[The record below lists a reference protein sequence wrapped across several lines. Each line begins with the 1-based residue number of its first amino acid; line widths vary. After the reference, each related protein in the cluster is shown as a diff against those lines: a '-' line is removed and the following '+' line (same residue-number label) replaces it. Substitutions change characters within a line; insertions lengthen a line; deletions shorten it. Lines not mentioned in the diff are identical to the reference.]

1 MIAKPGSRDQC
12 IDLLRFKVGIKRFKP
27 PGGGVLGQ
35 PGDIH
40 QQGIEGGTA
49 QQKTADGQ
57 VGDRLGVAGAAGH
70 SEGDAPAMVTIEPL
84 HQLCRGI
91 REGSRHQD
99 VDPLNL
105 SLSGPGQPEAEQQG
119 EAEQSGQRAPAD
131 GHATTA

>member
-1 MIAKPGSRDQC
+1 
-12 IDLLRFKVGIKRFKP
+12 
-27 PGGGVLGQ
+27 
-35 PGDIH
+35 
-40 QQGIEGGTA
+40 
-49 QQKTADGQ
+49 
-57 VGDRLGVAGAAGH
+57 
-70 SEGDAPAMVTIEPL
+70 MVTIEPL